1 MRVNAP
7 QNEFEK
13 LIRVSVENLHK
24 YLPTD
29 SVKPPVKRVENA
41 VATAYGYK
49 NFDDL
54 KRNNSPGK
62 PPDFFAMDI
71 QQQVIIARKG
81 LAAGAK
87 ELSESGFPVSS
98 HDNWAGDALILLST
112 MLLSS
117 VKNRKK
123 KEEANNPESAVP
135 SDGRLR
141 LPAPQVAVKYIEM
154 ISEAL
159 KIKYPLKVKGKP
171 IEDLVAN
178 AHGYE
183 TAKDMV
189 VGSQGSPSLTFF
201 NQPFFERCADVMT
214 ALATVMKDLDNR
226 ASELEWALSRSVEI
240 AEAMGVDNPRKM
252 GEFASKGVDPRT
264 IYNLSASMHF
274 VPDISLMRED
284 LNDVQVIDMEFY
296 PPDDTGF
303 QTHQVP
309 ERILVL
315 FGNGET
321 LEVRGA
327 NLWRFL
333 DEIPERLRAED
344 GWYVRRH
351 YFPKSYEPAP
361 FLVRRL
367 FHALLTQFQKGY
379 PDPHSP
385 VPTRAYYDFDRET
398 VDVQNQ
404 ADIPEEQLSWLR
416 DEIEAVAE
424 RNIGK
429 AEKEIGKWV
438 DKILS
443 RPCVDYP
450 FVDVG
455 DGMMG
460 RKRVETVWD
469 SGIRDMDFQDFL
481 SYTSPTKE
489 DDGLGLIRRLQ
500 DEYAGMAAEAT
511 KKIAIDV
518 LKGEAR
524 KKTSR
529 LEPLRSVLGSSLE
542 DPSKI
547 YEQMIGLQTPKRVLL
562 HIVRRGWD
570 RHFLQKKVG
579 ELAG

>member
-1 MRVNAP
+1 
-7 QNEFEK
+7 
-13 LIRVSVENLHK
+13 
-24 YLPTD
+24 
-29 SVKPPVKRVENA
+29 
-41 VATAYGYK
+41 
-49 NFDDL
+49 
-54 KRNNSPGK
+54 
-62 PPDFFAMDI
+62 
-71 QQQVIIARKG
+71 
-81 LAAGAK
+81 
-87 ELSESGFPVSS
+87 
-98 HDNWAGDALILLST
+98 
-112 MLLSS
+112 
-117 VKNRKK
+117 
-123 KEEANNPESAVP
+123 
-135 SDGRLR
+135 
-141 LPAPQVAVKYIEM
+141 
-154 ISEAL
+154 
-159 KIKYPLKVKGKP
+159 
-171 IEDLVAN
+171 
-178 AHGYE
+178 
-183 TAKDMV
+183 
-189 VGSQGSPSLTFF
+189 
-201 NQPFFERCADVMT
+201 
-214 ALATVMKDLDNR
+214 
-226 ASELEWALSRSVEI
+226 
-240 AEAMGVDNPRKM
+240 
-252 GEFASKGVDPRT
+252 
-264 IYNLSASMHF
+264 
-274 VPDISLMRED
+274 
-284 LNDVQVIDMEFY
+284 
-296 PPDDTGF
+296 
-303 QTHQVP
+303 
-309 ERILVL
+309 
-315 FGNGET
+315 
-321 LEVRGA
+321 
-327 NLWRFL
+327 
-333 DEIPERLRAED
+333 
-344 GWYVRRH
+344 
-351 YFPKSYEPAP
+351 
-361 FLVRRL
+361 
-367 FHALLTQFQKGY
+367 
-379 PDPHSP
+379 
-385 VPTRAYYDFDRET
+385 